1 MIMRFHI
8 LFYVALLLAVS
19 TQAQAKGPSPYL
31 PLKISPEIEVKIEKL
46 LALTRNVPLTKPY
59 KASEILSKLT
69 QVKDS
74 HPLLHS
80 QLTAY
85 ISRYTKPA
93 GITHVE
99 LSASYNDDTSKALPN
114 QRNINA
120 DSNYQGSIG
129 ALAYITPYAY
139 VSLGT
144 TYADDAGVIHTNTH
158 LGFGYEYAQVELGYR
173 EHWFSPF
180 QDSAVLLST
189 HAISSPSIT
198 VSNATPITKWN
209 LRYEVFYSI
218 LEEQSGIVLGDQVT
232 PGRPRIAGIHL
243 SAAPLDFWTIGVN
256 RTLQFGGGLR
266 DPSVSDVF
274 QAIFNPAG
282 IDNVGD
288 IPDVVADDPNF
299 EFGNQLASFTSK
311 INFTWYTPISF
322 YGEIGGEDTEGESN
336 FKLGNETLSAGL
348 FLPEIRENL
357 ALRYEFTRWSTAWY
371 VHPLYAEGYSNE
383 GQVLGH
389 FGGGERVFNDDTPS
403 KTHSFNADW
412 TLASGHIINATYRII
427 NNETS
432 DVFDYFTAN
441 ELQLRYS
448 RPTRYGFFG
457 AEVYVGNNVFGDR
470 FGRISAFYR
479 W

>member
-1 MIMRFHI
+1 MRFHYV
-8 LFYVALLLAVS
+8 LFATLLLTLS
-19 TQAQAKGPSPYL
+19 LNAQAKGPSPYL
-31 PLKISPEIEVKIEKL
+31 PLQISPEIEVKIEKL
-46 LALTRNVPLTKPY
+46 LGLTTNVPLIKPY
-59 KASEILSKLT
+59 KASEIQSKLK
-69 QVKDS
+69 QIEDS

-80 QLTAY
+80 QLSAY
-85 ISRYTKPA
+85 LSRYTKRA
-93 GITHVE
+93 AVTHLE
-99 LSASYNDDTSKALPN
+99 LSVSYNDDTVRALPN
-114 QRNINA
+114 QRNIKT

-129 ALAYITPYAY
+129 AIAYLSPYAY
-139 VSLGT
+139 VSIGA
-144 TYADDAGVIHTNTH
+144 TYADGEGLINTNSH

-173 EHWFSPF
+173 EHWYSPF

-189 HAISSPSIT
+189 HAVSSPSIT
-198 VSNATPITKWN
+198 ISNATPITKWN
-209 LRYEVFYSI
+209 FRYEVFYSI
-218 LEEQSGIVLGDQVT
+218 LEEQSGIVLGDEVT

-243 SAAPLDFWTIGVN
+243 SATPLDFWTIGVN

-266 DPSVSDVF
+266 DPSLSDVF

-288 IPDVVADDPNF
+288 IPDVVANDPNF
-299 EFGNQLASFTSK
+299 EFGNQIASFTSK

-348 FLPEIRENL
+348 FLPALKENL

-371 VHPLYAEGYSNE
+371 VHPLYSEGYSNE

-389 FGGGERVFNDDTPS
+389 FAGGERVFNDDTPS
-403 KTHSFNADW
+403 KTHSFNVDW
-412 TLASGHIINATYRII
+412 TLKGGHIINASYRII

-441 ELQLRYS
+441 EVKLRYS

-457 AEVYVGNNVFGDR
+457 TEVFVGNSVFGDR

>member
-1 MIMRFHI
+1 MRFH
-8 LFYVALLLAVS
+8 YRLLAAILLS
-19 TQAQAKGPSPYL
+19 LTMPAQAKGPSPYL
-31 PLKISPEIEVKIEKL
+31 PLKTSPEIEVKIEKL
-46 LALTRNVPLTKPY
+46 LGLTKNVPLTKPY
-59 KASEILSKLT
+59 KASEILSKLE
-69 QVKDS
+69 QIKDS

-80 QLTAY
+80 QLSAY
-85 ISRYTKPA
+85 LSRFTKPA
-93 GITHVE
+93 GITHLE
-99 LSASYNDDTSKALPN
+99 LSASYNDDTSRALPN

-120 DSNYQGSIG
+120 DSNYQASVG

-139 VSLGT
+139 VSLGA
-144 TYADDAGVIHTNTH
+144 TYADGAGTIHTNTH

-173 EHWFSPF
+173 EHWYSPF

-189 HAISSPSIT
+189 HAVSSPSIT
-198 VSNATPITKWN
+198 ISNATPITKWN
-209 LRYEVFYSI
+209 IRYEAFYSI
-218 LEEQSGIVLGDQVT
+218 LEEQEGIVLGDQVT

-243 SAAPLDFWTIGVN
+243 SATPWDFWTIGVN

-266 DPSVSDVF
+266 DPSLGDVF

-348 FLPEIRENL
+348 FLPAIRDNL

-371 VHPLYAEGYSNE
+371 VHPLYSGGYSNE

-389 FGGGERVFNDDTPS
+389 FAGGERIFNDDTPS

-412 TLASGHIINATYRII
+412 TLMSGNIINSTFRII

-432 DVFDYFTAN
+432 ALFDYDTAH
-441 ELQLRYS
+441 EVQLRYS
-448 RPTRYGFFG
+448 KATRYGFFG
-457 AEVYVGNNVFGDR
+457 TEVYAGRNVFGEQ
-470 FGRISAFYR
+470 FGRISAFFR